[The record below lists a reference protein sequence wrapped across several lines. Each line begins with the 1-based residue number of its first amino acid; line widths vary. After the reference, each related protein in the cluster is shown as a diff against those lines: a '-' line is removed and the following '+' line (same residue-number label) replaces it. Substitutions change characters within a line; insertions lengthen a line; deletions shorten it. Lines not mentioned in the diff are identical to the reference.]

1 MGKSGVRAAV
11 VGGLAAAVLAAA
23 GCGGSPQT
31 SATATRPSPS
41 TSATAGATPS
51 ATDAAFVNGLCRAGK
66 QFSDSL
72 TQVLKD
78 PAVLNN
84 PKNLVATLQGPYDQ
98 FAKAFA
104 AVTPPPDLRQW
115 HTDTVKALNDAAS
128 KVKQGQ
134 GLDQLFSSGTQLVPR
149 LPTAA
154 AARLSALVA
163 SNPDCASSGL
173 NFGSLSAP

>member
-1 MGKSGVRAAV
+1 MGKAGVRGVVVAALAAV
-11 VGGLAAAVLAAA
+11 VLGAA

-31 SATATRPSPS
+31 STPATGTSPS
-41 TSATAGATPS
+41 TAAAAAATPS

-84 PKNLVATLQGPYDQ
+84 TKNLVATLQGPYDQ
-98 FAKAFA
+98 FAQAFA
-104 AVTPPPDLRQW
+104 AVRPPTDLQQW
-115 HTDTVKALNDAAS
+115 HADTVKALNDAAS

-134 GLDQLFSSGTQLVPR
+134 GLDQLFSSGTRLVPR
-149 LPTAA
+149 LPAAA
-154 AARLSALVA
+154 AARLSTLVT
-163 SNPDCASSGL
+163 SNPDCATSGL
-173 NFGSLSAP
+173 NFGSFSAP

>member
-1 MGKSGVRAAV
+1 MWKAGVRV
-11 VGGLAAAVLAAA
+11 VLVAGLAAVVLAAA
-23 GCGGSPQT
+23 GCGGSSSQAPA
-31 SATATRPSPS
+31 SATGASPS
-41 TSATAGATPS
+41 TAATAS
-51 ATDAAFVNGLCRAGK
+51 ATDAAFVNGLCRASK

-84 PKNLVATLQGPYDQ
+84 TKNLIATLQGPYDQ
-98 FAKAFA
+98 FAQAFA
-104 AVTPPPDLRQW
+104 AVTPPPDLQQW